1 MSAGLNGT
9 VLNDRRRLTDLGGS
23 ISEELR
29 AKSIVIL
36 REAEINPVIPIKGT
50 DTIIFLDIGGTNAR
64 VISVTRGK
72 ITSSTSH
79 PLGEIRRRAID
90 AGHGD
95 KNPLVQLGYGLAL
108 GVECSQR
115 AHLGSVW
122 SNNFKV
128 ILGGSPCICIGGSD
142 KGEFFAKALADG
154 VDVAAL
160 ISEGFRLAGIDVQS
174 FQAVNDTTALAGL
187 HSRAVATF
195 VGSTGA
201 NVCRVVRNPD
211 GSITLYNLENGRKLL
226 FPAAGLY
233 QSDPEVGQA
242 IDTVQIQQL
251 CSGKWLPGVFLRRL
265 QTVQPLIYSKLD
277 ISDTDVPRILSHILG
292 HTARGSDILVKLD
305 AHERKIVTHTARHIA
320 ARGGVIGATMII
332 SALQADDY
340 TPHQDGRDVVV
351 VDSSQAEH
359 LKPYKRALEF
369 GIQRAFGGKLSLE
382 FASRGDKELSPP
394 ARGLMSLLQS

>member
-1 MSAGLNGT
+1 MSAGLNET
-9 VLNDRRRLTDLGGS
+9 VRDDRQRRTDIRGS

-36 REAEINPVIPIKGT
+36 REAEINPVFPIKGT

-64 VISVTRGK
+64 VISVTGGQ

-79 PLGEIRRRAID
+79 PLGEIQQRAIQ
-90 AGHGD
+90 AGYGD
-95 KNPLVQLGYGLAL
+95 KNPLVQLGYGLAM
-108 GVECSQR
+108 GVERSQR

-128 ILGGSPCICIGGSD
+128 ILGGSPCSCIGGSD

-160 ISEGFRLAGIDVQS
+160 ISEGFRLAGIEVQS

-187 HSRAVATF
+187 HSRTVATF

-251 CSGKWLPGVFLRRL
+251 CSGKWLPGIFLRRL
-265 QTVQPLIYSKLD
+265 QAVHSSIYSKLE
-277 ISDTDVPRILSHILG
+277 IPDTDVPRILSHILG
-292 HTARGSDILVKLD
+292 NTARGNDILEKLD
-305 AHERKIVTHTARHIA
+305 PNERKIVTHTARHIA
-320 ARGGVIGATMII
+320 ARGGAIGAAMIVA
-332 SALQADDY
+332 ALQADNY
-340 TPHQDGRDVVV
+340 TPHTDGKDVVV

-359 LKPYKRALEF
+359 LKPYRRALEF
-369 GIQRAFGGKLSLE
+369 CIQRKFSGKLLLE
-382 FASRGDKELSPP
+382 FASRDRELSPP
-394 ARGLMSLLQS
+394 ARGLMSLLRP